1 MPRNEKSNC
10 FCQSIIKKTNKNIL
24 RFLGALFNIN
34 EKCYEIT
41 YQKLFFSV
49 QINEKTNIKKIDNLY
64 INLQCPIFI

>member
-34 EKCYEIT
+34 EKCYEIPF
-41 YQKLFFSV
+41 QKLFFSV